1 MTSMISQERDLRC
14 HGISALSERWE
25 VEGEG
30 IYLLNDIKKNIYI
43 YIIYCSFS
51 AKGEAEEDW
60 WNIAAWHPVIG
71 QERRA
76 RRRRE
81 GRRAQVR
88 QTVMKTSKD
97 TVILRY

>member
-30 IYLLNDIKKNIYI
+30 IHLLNYINKKNLYI
-43 YIIYCSFS
+43 YYSFS
-51 AKGEAEEDW
+51 AKREAEEDW